1 MGEVGT
7 NTEVTG
13 SRIDVKREIVMM
25 QVMNTITDKP
35 DWDKKVMSGGMP
47 PTSFNHLITN
57 AACRPLM
64 KKLSRN
70 GAKKSLEA
78 AQISLPR

>member
-1 MGEVGT
+1 VGEVET

-35 DWDKKVMSGGMP
+35 DWDKKVIFRG
-47 PTSFNHLITN
+47 
-57 AACRPLM
+57 
-64 KKLSRN
+64 
-70 GAKKSLEA
+70 
-78 AQISLPR
+78 